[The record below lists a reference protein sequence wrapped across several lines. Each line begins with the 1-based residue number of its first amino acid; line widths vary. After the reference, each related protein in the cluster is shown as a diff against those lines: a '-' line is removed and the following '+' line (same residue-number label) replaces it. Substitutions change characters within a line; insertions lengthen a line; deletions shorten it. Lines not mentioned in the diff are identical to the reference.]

1 MDQGMRLLLE
11 PDWPRMRQ
19 LLARK
24 MRKSEDE
31 VQAMADRG
39 DSLEKVDLTIAYEE
53 VLEESASVKLTLV
66 GAGN

>member
-39 DSLEKVDLTIAYEE
+39 DSLDKVDLTIAYEE
-53 VLEESASVKLTLV
+53 VLEDPHR
-66 GAGN
+66 